1 MDLSKFAFSQ
11 NFYVT
16 NAIKENYLLWYLAK
30 LKKEG
35 PESGVIKFV
44 KLVNS
49 ILSDFLINE
58 AVI

>member
-1 MDLSKFAFSQ
+1 MINLVFQA
-11 NFYVT
+11 
-16 NAIKENYLLWYLAK
+16 LAK